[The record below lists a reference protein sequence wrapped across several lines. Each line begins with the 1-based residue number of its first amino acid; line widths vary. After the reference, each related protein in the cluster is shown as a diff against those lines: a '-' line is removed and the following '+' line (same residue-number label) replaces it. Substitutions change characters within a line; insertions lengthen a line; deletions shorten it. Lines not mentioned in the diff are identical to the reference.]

1 MSLPAVRSSTRAGDD
16 VARLGEWHALIVAH
30 GKARCHA
37 RAPRCQGCPL
47 LADVPDGSGVA
58 RGVAVCRT
66 ALRAP
71 RGALRL
77 TGMDLGIIGLPASG
91 KTTLW
96 RALTGGAP
104 PGGGSGRLEA
114 SIGVVRVPDERVDRL
129 ATLYES
135 KKVTHAEIRWFD
147 YPVAAVASRGAE
159 TSMLGEMARMDALA
173 PVVGAF
179 GGDDGIAVR
188 PARPRDA
195 GAGTHLRR
203 PRVDRAPARADRAR
217 DSLDAGRGPRVTGGR
232 ARSAGARHRAAR
244 GGRRAARAGA
254 DRGRAEGPRRLPVA
268 DAPATAG
275 RGQCRGRRCRPR
287 RGESRP
293 SSRRTSTPPATTA
306 VALCAQLEAEVAALD
321 PGEAAEFRSELGLP
335 PVSPVDRLVRE
346 AYALLG
352 VHSFLTAG
360 RPEARAWTLPVGG
373 TALEAAGRIHSDIAR
388 GFIRAEVARFDEL
401 MAAGSLVELRK
412 QGRLR
417 TEGRDYVVE
426 DGDVIEVLFN
436 V

>member
-1 MSLPAVRSSTRAGDD
+1 
-16 VARLGEWHALIVAH
+16 
-30 GKARCHA
+30 
-37 RAPRCQGCPL
+37 
-47 LADVPDGSGVA
+47 
-58 RGVAVCRT
+58 
-66 ALRAP
+66 
-71 RGALRL
+71 
-77 TGMDLGIIGLPASG
+77 MDLGIIGLPASG

-96 RALTGGAP
+96 RALTGGAEAS
-104 PGGGSGRLEA
+104 GSGRLEA
-114 SIGVVRVPDERVDRL
+114 AIGVVRVPDERVERL
-129 ATLYES
+129 AELYES

-159 TSMLGEMARMDALA
+159 ASMLGEMARMDALA

-179 GGDDGIAVR
+179 GGGDGLTDARRDLETLELELTFADLALIERRRGRIEPEIRSMRAAERGPLEAELELLEQVTEQLEEGVGLRAQELTEAERKRLSGYQLLTRRPLLVVVNIGEDDVAN
-188 PARPRDA
+188 A
-195 GAGTHLRR
+195 GAVEAELAGQ
-203 PRVDRAPARADRAR
+203 
-217 DSLDAGRGPRVTGGR
+217 LDASG
-232 ARSAGARHRAAR
+232 
-244 GGRRAARAGA
+244 
-254 DRGRAEGPRRLPVA
+254 
-268 DAPATAG
+268 TAV
-275 RGQCRGRRCRPR
+275 
-287 RGESRP
+287 
-293 SSRRTSTPPATTA
+293 

-321 PGEAAEFRSELGLP
+321 AGEAAEFRAELGLS

-373 TALEAAGRIHSDIAR
+373 TALDAAGRIHSDIAR
-388 GFIRAEVARFDEL
+388 GFIRAEVARYDEL
-401 MAAGSLVELRK
+401 MAAGSLAELRK

>member
-1 MSLPAVRSSTRAGDD
+1 
-16 VARLGEWHALIVAH
+16 
-30 GKARCHA
+30 
-37 RAPRCQGCPL
+37 
-47 LADVPDGSGVA
+47 
-58 RGVAVCRT
+58 
-66 ALRAP
+66 
-71 RGALRL
+71 
-77 TGMDLGIIGLPASG
+77 MDLGIIGLPASG

-159 TSMLGEMARMDALA
+159 TSMLNEMARMDALA
-173 PVVGAF
+173 PVVAAF
-179 GGDDGIAVR
+179 GGDGIA
-188 PARPRDA
+188 
-195 GAGTHLRR
+195 
-203 PRVDRAPARADRAR
+203 
-217 DSLDAGRGPRVTGGR
+217 
-232 ARSAGARHRAAR
+232 AAR
-244 GGRRAARAGA
+244 RDLETLELELTFADLALIERRRGRIEPEIRSMRAA
-254 DRGRAEGPRRLPVA
+254 DRGLLEAELELLERVTERLEEGVGLRAQDLTEAERKVLSGYQLLTRRPLLVVVNVSEDDVGRAEAIEAEFAAHL
-268 DAPATAG
+268 DA
-275 RGQCRGRRCRPR
+275 
-287 RGESRP
+287 
-293 SSRRTSTPPATTA
+293 PATTA

-321 PGEAAEFRSELGLP
+321 PGEAAEFRGELGLP

-360 RPEARAWTLPVGG
+360 RPESRAWTLPVGG

-401 MAAGSLVELRK
+401 MEAGSLVELRK